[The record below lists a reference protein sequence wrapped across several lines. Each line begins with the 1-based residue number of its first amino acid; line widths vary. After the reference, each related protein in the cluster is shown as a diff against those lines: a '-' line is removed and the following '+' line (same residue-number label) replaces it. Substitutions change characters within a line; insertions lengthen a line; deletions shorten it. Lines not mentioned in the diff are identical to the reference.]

1 MAVVGRRDLRD
12 RLPPAADDDLRHV
25 ERELPL
31 DDERRRA
38 RRDCLPRVVVAV
50 VLAARDAD
58 EEIAA
63 QDVAAV
69 RADAADLRVA
79 KRCRSFVTDLSQ
91 QFAE

>member
-1 MAVVGRRDLRD
+1 MAENENTNITPEHTLT
-12 RLPPAADDDLRHV
+12 
-25 ERELPL
+25 
-31 DDERRRA
+31 
-38 RRDCLPRVVVAV
+38 
-50 VLAARDAD
+50 D